1 MTSDPQEQA
10 RLAQLYA
17 GMTPEELQKIADDA
31 GSLTNMA
38 RQALVEEIDRRGLE
52 ASRSQK
58 LQVRM

>member
-31 GSLTNMA
+31 GSLTNMPA
-38 RQALVEEIDRRGLE
+38 RRWLKKSIAEV
-52 ASRSQK
+52 
-58 LQVRM
+58 